1 MFALVDATSFYCS
14 AEQVFRPEWRNRPMV
29 VLSNNDGCIVA
40 ANRLATNLG
49 VPKFQPYFQ
58 IAEKCR
64 HHNVIVLSSNY
75 ELYSDLSSKM
85 MQVIGQFAPEQHIY
99 SIDESF
105 LSFKHCQQA
114 IPCLATH
121 AKRIRQTVW
130 QYTRL
135 PVCVGIGPTLTL
147 AKVANKAAK
156 LTPSSKGICIINN
169 EQARRAALTALT
181 VGDIWGIG
189 RKTAAKLTAM
199 NIHTA
204 WALANASPSMMR
216 KQFNVEIERT
226 IRELNGIECKQWDN
240 VKVDKQQIFSTR
252 SVGERITDINGLHQ
266 ALCMHISIAAA
277 KARKQN
283 SLCKVMMLFAHNS
296 PHDSYPQS
304 FKVNVNF
311 TCATN
316 CSAEMSHAAFSVI
329 HKLYRP
335 GVHYYKVGVGLL
347 DLINS
352 QHQQLDLFNV
362 SKAKPQLMQ
371 VLDNI
376 NHRYGRDTLYLGAQG
391 TQQKWAMHRNFLSP
405 QYTTDW
411 RHIPIIRCE

>member
-1 MFALVDATSFYCS
+1 MFALVDATSYYCS
-14 AEQVFRPEWRNRPMV
+14 AEQVFRPEWRHRPMV

-40 ANRLATNLG
+40 ANRLAINLG
-49 VPKFQPYFQ
+49 IPKFQPYFQ
-58 IAEKCR
+58 VAAKCR
-64 HHNVIVLSSNY
+64 QHNVVVLSSNY
-75 ELYSDLSSKM
+75 ELYADLSTKM

-156 LTPSSKGICIINN
+156 LLPSSQGVCVIDN
-169 EQARRAALTALT
+169 EVIRQATLSTLA
-181 VGDIWGIG
+181 VGDVWGIG
-189 RKTAAKLTAM
+189 RKTAAKLTIM
-199 NIHTA
+199 NINTA
-204 WALANASPSMMR
+204 LDLANASPTMMR
-216 KQFNVEIERT
+216 KQFSIEIERT
-226 IRELNGIECKQWDN
+226 IRELNGVVCKQWDEA
-240 VKVDKQQIFSTR
+240 KADKQQIFSTR
-252 SVGERITDINGLHQ
+252 SVGERITDIDSLHQ

-277 KARKQN
+277 KARKQH

-296 PHDSYPQS
+296 PHDSHPQS

-311 TCATN
+311 ACATH
-316 CSAEMSHAAFSVI
+316 CSVEMTQAASQVI
-329 HKLYRP
+329 QRLYRP

-347 DLINS
+347 DLVNS

-376 NHRYGRDTLYLGAQG
+376 NHRYGNDTLFLGAQG
-391 TQQKWAMHRNFLSP
+391 AQQKWAMHRNFLTP

-411 RHIPIIRCE
+411 RHIPIIHCE